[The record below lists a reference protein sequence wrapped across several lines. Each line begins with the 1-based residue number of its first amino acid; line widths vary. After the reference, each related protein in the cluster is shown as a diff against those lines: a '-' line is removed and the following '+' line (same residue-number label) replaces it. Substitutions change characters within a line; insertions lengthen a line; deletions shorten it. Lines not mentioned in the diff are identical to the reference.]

1 MSEIYIP
8 EERKLAWER
17 YKKAFGSPFPDYFIY
32 CKFGDNWEAEVA
44 EIDRRIREK
53 DPAPNKKIPKG
64 VLF

>member
-32 CKFGDNWEAEVA
+32 RKFGDNWQAEVA
-44 EIDRRIREK
+44 EIDRRIKEK
-53 DPAPNKKIPKG
+53 DPAPNKKLPRG
-64 VLF
+64 VLY